1 MVKTNDSSRGFAL
14 RLENNGRYAWV
25 GLAFRDR
32 SDAFYFS
39 VIILYFIIIL
49 YYFNIY
55 LLFLGVF
62 IGIKLVSI
70 ITEYCLNIKTYQSSR
85 LLNLKRIKN

>member
-14 RLENNGRYAWV
+14 RLENKGRYAWV

-32 SDAFYFS
+32 SDAFDFS
-39 VIILYFIIIL
+39 VIILYFIIIF

-70 ITEYCLNIKTYQSSR
+70 IINVIINIIISTSR
-85 LLNLKRIKN
+85 ELLIN